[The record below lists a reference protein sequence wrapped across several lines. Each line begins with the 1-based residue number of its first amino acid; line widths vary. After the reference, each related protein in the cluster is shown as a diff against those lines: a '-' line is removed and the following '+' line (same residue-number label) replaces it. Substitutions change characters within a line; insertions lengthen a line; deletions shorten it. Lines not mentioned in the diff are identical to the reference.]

1 MTFPT
6 LFKTAAGL
14 SMAATLGLSST
25 ALAEGAKV
33 GALLPMT
40 GALAEYG
47 EASLNAI
54 RLAEQQINE
63 QGGLLGG
70 ELEVLIGDTQT
81 SPQAGVAAAKQ
92 LVSANQVAGLV
103 GALSSGVTIPVAQS
117 VSSISGVPQIS
128 SASTAPAITTL
139 EDGDFLF
146 RTTPHDALQG
156 RVLGDLVHEE
166 GYATVAVIYINNDYG
181 LGQAEAFSARFQ
193 ELGGS
198 VSASIAYEEKQASY
212 RGELTQAAEDSPE
225 ALVLIAYPGDGIPI
239 VRQALEEGFF
249 EKFIMTDGMKSEE
262 LLAAIPAEFLNGT
275 IGTAPEAVTDRP
287 STAAFKE
294 AYEAVNDGP
303 PDKPYMDTAY
313 DATFIMALAIQK
325 AGSTDGAAVR
335 NALREV
341 ANPPGE
347 AILPGEWE
355 KAVNLLEQGQDID
368 YVGAAGSQDF
378 DAAGDVPGTIGIW
391 AIIDGAIATQR
402 IVEPEL

>member
-6 LFKTAAGL
+6 VSKTVAGL
-14 SMAATLGLSST
+14 TLAATLGVST
-25 ALAEGAKV
+25 GALAQGARV
-33 GALLPMT
+33 GAILPMT

-47 EASLNAI
+47 EASLEAI
-54 RLAEQQINE
+54 RLAESQINE

-70 ELEVLIGDTQT
+70 DLEVLIGDTQT

-92 LVSANQVAGLV
+92 LVSANQVAGLI

-146 RTTPHDALQG
+146 RTTPNDALQG
-156 RVLGDLVHEE
+156 RVLGDLVNEE
-166 GYATVAVIYINNDYG
+166 GYGTVAVIYVNNDYG
-181 LGQAEAFSARFQ
+181 LGQSEAFARRFG
-193 ELGGS
+193 ELGGTIS
-198 VSASIAYEEKQASY
+198 SSIAYEEKQASY
-212 RGELTQAAEDSPE
+212 RGELTRAAEGDPE

-239 VRQALEEGFF
+239 VRQSLEEGFF
-249 EKFIMTDGMKSEE
+249 DKFIMTDGMKSEE
-262 LLAAIPAEFLNGT
+262 LLAAIGGDFLNGT

-287 STAAFKE
+287 STANFREAFE
-294 AYEAVNDGP
+294 AANGEP
-303 PDKPYMDTAY
+303 PNKPYMDTAY
-313 DATFIMALAIQK
+313 DATFLMALAIQK

-335 NALREV
+335 DALREV
-341 ANPPGE
+341 ATPPGE
-347 AILPGEWE
+347 VILPGEWE
-355 KAVNLLEQGQDID
+355 KAMGLLEQGQDID
-368 YVGAAGSQDF
+368 YEGAAGNQNF

-391 AIIDGAIATQR
+391 AITDGAIATQR

>member
-1 MTFPT
+1 
-6 LFKTAAGL
+6 
-14 SMAATLGLSST
+14 
-25 ALAEGAKV
+25 
-33 GALLPMT
+33 MT

-63 QGGLLGG
+63 QGGVLGG

-92 LVSANQVAGLV
+92 LVSANQVAGII

-181 LGQAEAFSARFQ
+181 VGQAEAFSARFE

-262 LLAAIPAEFLNGT
+262 LLAAIPAEFLNST

-287 STAAFKE
+287 STAAFQE
-294 AYEAVNDGP
+294 AYQAVNGEP
-303 PDKPYMDTAY
+303 AAKPYMDTAY

-335 NALREV
+335 DALREV

-355 KAVNLLEQGQDID
+355 KAVGLLAEGQDID

-391 AIIDGAIATQR
+391 AITDGAIATQR
-402 IVEPEL
+402 IVEPDL